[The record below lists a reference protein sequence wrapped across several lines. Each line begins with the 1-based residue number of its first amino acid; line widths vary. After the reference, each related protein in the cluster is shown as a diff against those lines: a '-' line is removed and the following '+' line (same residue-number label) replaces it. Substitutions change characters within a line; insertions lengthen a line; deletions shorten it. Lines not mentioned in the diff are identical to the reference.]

1 MFGFEYY
8 FYLHLVSWT
17 FLQIHITGLKF
28 NKDFFEYRNWNFIS
42 HIWNLIAH
50 GKCGTNTNTQAIEM
64 KRSLPTKTN
73 KIPSDILSP
82 QAWTVL
88 LIIVLTDYNGMY
100 CSSKWYSHVSDIM
113 VTGLWLTV
121 KLVECWTPLN
131 ISVIIYRGSQ
141 FYWWRKTEYLE
152 KPPQVA
158 EV

>member
-1 MFGFEYY
+1 MASVA
-8 FYLHLVSWT
+8 L
-17 FLQIHITGLKF
+17 
-28 NKDFFEYRNWNFIS
+28 
-42 HIWNLIAH
+42 
-50 GKCGTNTNTQAIEM
+50 TQAIEM

-121 KLVECWTPLN
+121 KLVEGVMVLN
-131 ISVIIYRGSQ
+131 AI
-141 FYWWRKTEYLE
+141 
-152 KPPQVA
+152 
-158 EV
+158 

>member
-1 MFGFEYY
+1 VSTTYY
-8 FYLHLVSWT
+8 YST
-17 FLQIHITGLKF
+17 
-28 NKDFFEYRNWNFIS
+28 
-42 HIWNLIAH
+42 
-50 GKCGTNTNTQAIEM
+50 CTNTQAIEM

-121 KLVECWTPLN
+121 KLVECLVLVGRDLFISIACVFVLVPHLPWAIKFQMWLIKFQLRSPLFFT
-131 ISVIIYRGSQ
+131 V
-141 FYWWRKTEYLE
+141 LE
-152 KPPQVA
+152 KIFVKFQTSNVYL
-158 EV
+158 

>member
-8 FYLHLVSWT
+8 LYLHLVSWT
-17 FLQIHITGLKF
+17 FFQIHITGLKF
-28 NKDFFEYRNWNFIS
+28 NKDFFEYRKYFIRQCGDRNWNLIS
-42 HIWNLIAH
+42 HIWNLIAIV
-50 GKCGTNTNTQAIEM
+50 TFSANTNTQAIEM

-113 VTGLWLTV
+113 VTGLWLAV
-121 KLVECWTPLN
+121 KLVEGIMVLN
-131 ISVIIYRGSQ
+131 A
-141 FYWWRKTEYLE
+141 T
-152 KPPQVA
+152 
-158 EV
+158 